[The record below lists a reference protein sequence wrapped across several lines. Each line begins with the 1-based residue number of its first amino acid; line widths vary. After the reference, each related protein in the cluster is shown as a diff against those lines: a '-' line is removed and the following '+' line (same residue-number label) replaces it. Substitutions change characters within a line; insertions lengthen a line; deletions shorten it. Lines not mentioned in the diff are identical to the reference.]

1 MRLDLDTINRALEGE
16 SWARDK
22 LALHAGRSVR
32 LTVGPLEPDFAIDAA
47 GRLAPTTSDPDL
59 KLSISPLRLPAL
71 AAAPERWSE
80 LVRAEGDLALAATLA
95 ELAGTIPWFVER
107 AFASFLGPALGQQVA
122 DAGRRMLGLPEYAGT
137 RIGESVG
144 RYVGDE
150 ARLATGAAEA
160 QNFAAEVAALA
171 LRIDALETRIAAL
184 DSEPAR

>member
-1 MRLDLDTINRALEGE
+1 MRLDLDAINRALEGE

-32 LTVGPLEPDFAIDAA
+32 LGVGPLERDFAIDAA
-47 GRLAPTTSDPDL
+47 GRLAPTTNAPDL
-59 KLSISPLRLPAL
+59 KLRLSPLGVPAL

-80 LVRAEGDLALAATLA
+80 LVRSEGDPALAATLG
-95 ELAGTIPWFVER
+95 ELAATIPWFVER
-107 AFASFLGPALGQQVA
+107 TFSGVLGPVLGQQAA
-122 DAGRRMLGLPEYAGT
+122 DAGRRLLALPGYAGR

-150 ARLATGAAEA
+150 AKLAVGATEA

-171 LRIDALETRIAAL
+171 MRLDALEARVAAL
-184 DSEPAR
+184 LGAATL